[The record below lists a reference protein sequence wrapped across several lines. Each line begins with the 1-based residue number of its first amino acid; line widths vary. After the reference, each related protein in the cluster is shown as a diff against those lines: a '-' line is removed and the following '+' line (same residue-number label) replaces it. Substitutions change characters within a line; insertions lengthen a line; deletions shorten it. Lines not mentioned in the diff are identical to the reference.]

1 MAERLRLTARTP
13 SETLIEADN
22 VEWVHVS
29 LAEDR
34 FLTIWPGH
42 APLLG
47 ETVAESVRYVDATG
61 QHEMD
66 LLPGILHVRDDVVTF
81 LLPGTLGEGPADE
94 SQPLSED
101 SSGRLDRLIGT
112 ISGGLPA
119 SGTP

>member
-1 MAERLRLTARTP
+1 MAERLRLTAHTP

-22 VEWVHVS
+22 VEWVHVT
-29 LAEDR
+29 LAGDR

-47 ETVAESVRYVDATG
+47 ETMAESVRYVDSTG

-66 LLPGILHVRDDVVTF
+66 LLAGILHVRDDVVTF
-81 LLPGTLGEGPADE
+81 LLAGALGEGPAEE
-94 SQPLSED
+94 SPPRPGEK
-101 SSGRLDRLIGT
+101 GERLDRLIET
-112 ISGGLPA
+112 ISRGQSV

>member
-1 MAERLRLTARTP
+1 VAERLRLTARTP
-13 SETLIEADN
+13 SENLIEADN
-22 VEWVHVS
+22 VEWVHVA
-29 LAEDR
+29 LAEDK

-61 QHEMD
+61 QHEVD

-81 LLPGTLGEGPADE
+81 FLPGALGEGPADE
-94 SQPLSED
+94 SQPLYGD

-112 ISGGLPA
+112 ISGGLSA